1 MKTRKTYTVAYAI
14 PFIFVFFTFIVY
26 PLLISMQL
34 LSANLDIFYRLV
46 VDPLYIQALINTAIF
61 IGFGVTLKLVF
72 ALLLS
77 GFLAYYSKVKIVKML
92 GVIYLLPWTIPAIS
106 AALSFRWT
114 LDYDYGL
121 LNHLLTDIGLPKI
134 RWLLDYQTAIMSVI
148 IFHIWKWSPMWTL
161 MLFAGRKGIPEELY
175 EAASIDGATLLQ
187 RFRYITAPLI
197 SKLFFVCLLLSSIW
211 SLGEFEAVWLV
222 TMAGP
227 NQMTHLITT
236 LGFKY
241 TFLDANIGKGLA
253 AYMSLLPLVSVL
265 ILLLLLITREEK

>member
-1 MKTRKTYTVAYAI
+1 
-14 PFIFVFFTFIVY
+14 
-26 PLLISMQL
+26 MQL